1 MSPWTL
7 VRQDSHLPVEPGD
20 TVLTFRG
27 EKRVLAGGSPPAHSG
42 STGRVYVECGGEYF
56 LSVFGL
62 IWRRGTVSPRIVE
75 CA

>member
-1 MSPWTL
+1 MRNEFTL
-7 VRQDSHLPVEPGD
+7 FN
-20 TVLTFRG
+20 TVFTFRG

-62 IWRRGTVSPRIVE
+62 IWLRGTVSPRIVE